1 MTIPNKSYVMAAH
14 QRDGPQRRSHLWYL
28 WIHNPEPNSRT
39 LVASSSDVSPA
50 PLATSE
56 PEVIPMSSAILDE
69 KGRASVTLI
78 LRSRQ
83 LQQSNATVRS
93 ERVVN
98 LDPRFTAVQKSLSSF
113 EKDLKMTIQEASH
126 RVRIAQVRDGEFEQA
141 RKSRE
146 LRWQSCARAIARLVM
161 PKELP
166 DLEGRNVSKVY
177 PVVPS
182 SFFIVRSD
190 TARFY
195 IGEVLDIYKKG
206 ANSRYGSVDSADSLS
221 DVAFLSLHVYLSLSS
236 ENSDETVYE
245 DDDPEDSLPRF
256 SMRYHS
262 YHLHTHAPVHHA
274 LYHLG
279 QTAFQGSDQ
288 RALQLTPEAGKHWR
302 ALTQP
307 TVKQKLLKLRI
318 GGGKVTI
325 V

>member
-1 MTIPNKSYVMAAH
+1 MELLPPNARRQVRRVQNIDIIYTDLSCLAIGGQKIPGA
-14 QRDGPQRRSHLWYL
+14 
-28 WIHNPEPNSRT
+28 
-39 LVASSSDVSPA
+39 
-50 PLATSE
+50 
-56 PEVIPMSSAILDE
+56 VINAFGILLQEKDDNTADYAILSSYLAPIITQ
-69 KGRASVTLI
+69 GSTSYGTLEEHI
-78 LRSRQ
+78 L
-83 LQQSNATVRS
+83 A
-93 ERVVN
+93 
-98 LDPRFTAVQKSLSSF
+98 A
-113 EKDLKMTIQEASH
+113 
-126 RVRIAQVRDGEFEQA
+126 
-141 RKSRE
+141 
-146 LRWQSCARAIARLVM
+146 
-161 PKELP
+161 
-166 DLEGRNVSKVY
+166 
-177 PVVPS
+177 
-182 SFFIVRSD
+182 
-190 TARFY
+190 
-195 IGEVLDIYKKG
+195 VLDIYKKG